1 MQLAKPEIDTGHQQL
16 KTRTTMTLEQYF
28 QEEPHGAKQ
37 EMADFLGITATW
49 LSLLIHGK
57 QQASPH
63 LAIRIEQATQGLV
76 TKEELRGDV
85 FLV

>member
-1 MQLAKPEIDTGHQQL
+1 VDVYKKQIK
-16 KTRTTMTLEQYF
+16 KNMTLEEYF
-28 QEEPHGAKQ
+28 REEPHGAKQ

>member
-1 MQLAKPEIDTGHQQL
+1 
-16 KTRTTMTLEQYF
+16 MTLDDYF
-28 QEEPHGAKQ
+28 REEPHGAKQ
-37 EMADFLGITATW
+37 EMADHLGITATW

-57 QQASPH
+57 QKASPH